1 MSRRDRDDRKRRDR
15 LRSTG
20 HTRHMRKAGPLE
32 YRLPR
37 SRAYRRMSSSPSRL
51 KQIIAA
57 LTAVSGL
64 IGVFSVVYSAE
75 APPRS
80 LLVVPV
86 DSLVDA
92 CIDAP
97 NFLTMDVNSIDILDL
112 KIRLCEGSSPS
123 VVKPA
128 PLPNVRVGGIVK
140 ADLHSTA
147 KGTVT
152 PIANVDQPIDA
163 YREGSWS
170 WELRPTEPGTF
181 HLSLVITALR
191 EDGQGALFRNS
202 RIELPYEVNN
212 TFAYRAS
219 KTVGVVV
226 NFLTSLTT
234 ILGVTGAAVLA
245 GAIAYFRRRKEQ

>member
-1 MSRRDRDDRKRRDR
+1 MSNDRDDQKRRDR
-15 LRSTG
+15 SRSA
-20 HTRHMRKAGPLE
+20 HSEWAPPARMRM
-32 YRLPR
+32 R
-37 SRAYRRMSSSPSRL
+37 SSSPFSIKRL
-51 KQIIAA
+51 IAA
-57 LTAVSGL
+57 LTIVSGL
-64 IGVFSVVYSAE
+64 IGIFSITRSLE

-97 NFLTMDVNSIDILDL
+97 RSLTMDVNSTDILDL
-112 KIRLCEGSSPS
+112 RVRLCEGSTP
-123 VVKPA
+123 VPIKPA

-152 PIANVDQPIDA
+152 PIANVDQPIDEF
-163 YREGSWS
+163 RDGSWS
-170 WELRPTEPGTF
+170 WELHPTEPGKYN
-181 HLSLVITALR
+181 LSLVITALR
-191 EDGQGALFRNS
+191 EDGKGALFRNS

-212 TFAYRAS
+212 TFSYRAS
-219 KTVGVVV
+219 KAVGAAV

-234 ILGVTGAAVLA
+234 ILGVTGAALLA
-245 GAIAYFRRRKEQ
+245 GVIAYLRRFKRRRRSQW